1 MHNIEDSI
9 TDNYKYRFSFKR
21 IVPNEF
27 LKLVKQNKQIDKVI
41 SRDDNIEITV
51 RDKKIFFDIF
61 KLAVNYELQ
70 DLKISSS
77 KLNDLFTKVM

>member
-1 MHNIEDSI
+1 M
-9 TDNYKYRFSFKR
+9 
-21 IVPNEF
+21 
-27 LKLVKQNKQIDKVI
+27 KQNKQIDKVI